1 MSSIAIT
8 NTTAQT
14 QAASGS
20 TAWKRLWRTDA
31 AFNLLA
37 ADLMLFAAVP
47 IQKTLDM
54 SPDAVTPIRIIGAL
68 FVVYSLL
75 QLWFTR
81 QGEPSRLAYLL
92 AAVDMDISGAG
103 FALVLLAGVEMN
115 TAGAII
121 TGALSVGSFI
131 MAVLYYIRSRQ
142 LA

>member
-1 MSSIAIT
+1 MSSITLT
-8 NTTAQT
+8 NTNAQA
-14 QAASGS
+14 QSDSGS

-31 AFNLLA
+31 VLNLLA

-54 SPDAVTPIRIIGAL
+54 SPDAVTPMRVIGAL
-68 FVVYSLL
+68 FVVYALF

-81 QGEPSRLAYLL
+81 QGEPPRIAYQL
-92 AAVDMDISGAG
+92 AAVDMDITGTG

-121 TGALSVGSFI
+121 SGAISVMAFI
-131 MAVLYYIRSRQ
+131 LAVLYWVRSRQ